1 MLISNLARRTLLF
14 LGLSL
19 TFSVSSSANADRSSV
34 NFTKDWAMGGG
45 DRSLAELRN
54 VTAIDFCV
62 AQNEIR
68 CELGDSMALRAL
80 TYDQDVVLGRKGFRG
95 YQCPRNIR
103 EMAFWERT
111 SSNTDGVLNDLSEAS
126 VLESENCKREY
137 SPRVVVNT
145 GYRAGEPMPVDR
157 LVAQVES
164 SFTKEVFNIDGLVI
178 EMYTSPGDAYMR
190 CDSGRRLFMR
200 LTGVIGPDSSFAV
213 AELLR
218 RNSPCKDQSGR
229 QIEFRSLSLN
239 SGGGFLRD
247 GYSLGNTLR
256 EARVATIVEGGATCA
271 SSCAVAY
278 LGGEFRVVSDN
289 GVVMFHAPYFEGKN
303 EYGRRDVDCEI
314 GDEPLKELRDFYK
327 TMTTVEI
334 GDRLFERTMWYCS
347 ASDGWMIKGGA
358 AAELYGIATQR

>member
-1 MLISNLARRTLLF
+1 M
-14 LGLSL
+14 GLSL
-19 TFSVSSSANADRSSV
+19 TFSAKSFADADRSGV
-34 NFTKDWAMGGG
+34 NFTKDWAKEGGF
-45 DRSLAELRN
+45 RSLAELRN

-80 TYDQDVVLGRKGFRG
+80 TYDQDIVLERKGFKG
-95 YQCPRNIR
+95 YQCPLNIR
-103 EMAFWERT
+103 EMAFWEQT
-111 SSNTDGVLNDLSEAS
+111 SSNTDGVINNLSQAS
-126 VLESENCKREY
+126 VFRSENCKREY
-137 SPRVVVNT
+137 SSRVVVNT
-145 GYRAGEPMPVDR
+145 GYKAGEPMRVDS
-157 LVAQVES
+157 LVAQVVS
-164 SFTKEVFNIDGLVI
+164 AFAKEVFNIDGLVI

-218 RNSPCKDQSGR
+218 RNPPCKDKSGR

-256 EARVATIVEGGATCA
+256 EARVATVVEGGATCA

-278 LGGEFRVVSDN
+278 LGGEFRVVSDD
-289 GVVMFHAPYFEGKN
+289 GLVMFHAPYFEGKN

-314 GDEPLKELRDFYK
+314 GEEPLKELRDFYT
-327 TMTTVEI
+327 TMTTEEI